1 MPVVL
6 WNIDEDD
13 WNYLDMYEGY
23 PTYYIRKVVDV
34 MRDNGESAQAI
45 VYVMAD
51 DMKGIC
57 PPHDSYFNGIIKGCI
72 DNGIDTDYL
81 YDALYYSKEYEVDN
95 AYN

>member
-1 MPVVL
+1 MFTISSLIV
-6 WNIDEDD
+6 WT
-13 WNYLDMYEGY
+13 NYVKLNNGK
-23 PTYYIRKVVDV
+23 PT
-34 MRDNGESAQAI
+34 QAI
-45 VYVMAD
+45 VYMMAD

-81 YDALYYSKEYEVDN
+81 CDALYYSKEYEVDN